1 LVEKQPF
8 RQNDKENALAV
19 MMLLAAAHIGFWS
32 WGTALAMQV
41 GSIGLAGTVAL
52 GLWLAAIGLW
62 LAYVARLSL
71 SGWLTGPG
79 VAALPWLWVP
89 LPPVML
95 TMLGLLLVP
104 VLRDAWLA
112 VLLVL
117 PVIAVPALHAL
128 RILAIGTVI
137 KASHVQFP
145 RRIGFAVGIPDTL
158 FGLWSGFIALSGGFQ
173 SERHELVWNLTGLAI
188 LLMMI
193 PMVFTLLRQPR
204 LDAPGRGPARAI
216 LVFPMVLAPAGL
228 ATLFAVVHVLSLFR
242 ILV

>member
-1 LVEKQPF
+1 MP
-8 RQNDKENALAV
+8 V
-19 MMLLAAAHIGFWS
+19 MVLLAAAHIGFWG
-32 WGTALAMQV
+32 WGVALALQ
-41 GSIGLAGTVAL
+41 GGTMDLTGAVAVACWL
-52 GLWLAAIGLW
+52 GAIGLW

-89 LPPVML
+89 SPPVML
-95 TMLGLLLVP
+95 TMMALLLLP
-104 VLRDAWLA
+104 VLHEAWLA
-112 VLLVL
+112 VLLAL

-128 RILAIGTVI
+128 RVLAVGTVI
-137 KASHVQFP
+137 KASRGQFP

-173 SERHELVWNLTGLAI
+173 SGRQELVWNLTGLTI

-193 PMVFTLLRQPR
+193 PMVFTVLRQPR
-204 LDAPGRGPARAI
+204 LDAPGKGPARAI

-228 ATLFAVVHVLSLFR
+228 ATLFAIVHVLSLFR